1 MSIYFL
7 DAEAGDAAFF
17 EHALAGE
24 TLRFMDRL
32 SQVEADARVLSMF
45 IHTHIDARFLDAHP
59 ALRLIATRST
69 GADHIDAAACR
80 ERGVTIANVPSYGEH
95 TVAEHTLALILTL
108 SRRMREVIGTPG
120 KTDRVAYE
128 PVRAFDLRGK
138 TLGVIGAGRIG
149 QHVIRMAKA
158 FGMKVLTFD
167 IAQNPCPP
175 EVEDCEAATLER
187 LLAEAHIVT
196 LHVPLLPETHH
207 ILNRDALARCRRGV
221 IVINTAR
228 GGLIDTDALLEAL
241 ASGQV
246 GGAGLDVLEE
256 DSVIRQE
263 ATSVISEQ
271 IVRRLHTVTGSAELH
286 DRDPGRVK
294 ELENLLRNQR
304 LLARPDV
311 IFTPHVAF
319 NSVEAI
325 TRINQTTAENIRL
338 FLRGEASNLV
348 NPDGSSLP
356 TLAPHQ

>member
-7 DAEAGDAAFF
+7 DAEPGDAAFF
-17 EHALAGE
+17 ELTLAGE
-24 TLRFMDRL
+24 TVRFVERL
-32 SQVEADARVLSMF
+32 SQVEADARVLSLF

-59 ALRLIATRST
+59 DLKLIATRST

-80 ERGVTIANVPSYGEH
+80 ERGVMIANVPSYGEH

-128 PVRAFDLRGK
+128 PVRAFELRGK

-207 ILNRDALARCRRGV
+207 LLNHAAFARCRRGV

-256 DSVIRQE
+256 DSVIRRE
-263 ATSVISEQ
+263 ATSIISEQ
-271 IVRRLHTVTGSAELH
+271 IVQRLHTVTGSAELH
-286 DRDPGRVK
+286 DRAPGRVK

-325 TRINQTTAENIRL
+325 TRINQATAENIRL
-338 FLRGEASNLV
+338 FLRGEASNV
-348 NPDGSSLP
+348 VE
-356 TLAPHQ
+356 A

>member
-7 DAEAGDAAFF
+7 DTEANDAAFF
-17 EHALAGE
+17 EQALAGE
-24 TLRFMDRL
+24 TLRFVERV
-32 SQVEADARVLSMF
+32 SQVETDARVLSLF
-45 IHTHIDARFLDAHP
+45 IHTHIGARFLDAHP
-59 ALRLIATRST
+59 DLKLIASRST
-69 GADHIDAAACR
+69 GADHIDTAACQ
-80 ERGVTIANVPSYGEH
+80 ERGVAIANVPSYGEH
-95 TVAEHTLALILTL
+95 TVAEHTFALILTL
-108 SRRMREVIGTPG
+108 SRRLREVIGAPG

-128 PVRAFDLRGK
+128 PVRAFELRGK

-149 QHVIRMAKA
+149 QHVIRMARA

-175 EVEDCEAATLER
+175 EVETCEATTLDR

-196 LHVPLLPETHH
+196 LHVPLLEETHH

-228 GGLIDTDALLEAL
+228 GGLVDTDALLEAL

-256 DSVIRQE
+256 DSVIRRE
-263 ATSVISEQ
+263 ATSVIREQ
-271 IVRRLHTVTGSAELH
+271 IVQRLHTVTGPSELH
-286 DRDPGRVK
+286 DRDPGRIR

-325 TRINQTTAENIRL
+325 ARINQTTAENIRL
-338 FLRGEASNLV
+338 FLRGERSNV
-348 NPDGSSLP
+348 VEG
-356 TLAPHQ
+356 